1 MAHAAREITE
11 ENSRRT
17 KKEQA
22 LVARQ
27 EVLDARL
34 QAEARTRE
42 RLEVEVE
49 RLENGE
55 RAAFRAVSECKRLE
69 GIIGEL
75 RTNNHKLQEDS
86 LRVQRELQH
95 TKDIAE
101 QEKVRFQRELDESRN
116 SAAAEVHRTQ
126 VSVQSELDAANNQVN
141 VVREELEDEVS
152 KVRAQLDQVKLDAD
166 TARAHHEM
174 MLEEAQNSKQTELD
188 EVTRK
193 HQSEV
198 EDIQTRYERQL
209 NNTAEDAQ
217 RTEQNLLERL
227 SLSSSKIEHL
237 QDRVA
242 HLEDKVQ
249 IAQEAARAAAQ
260 AAAQSK
266 SPSIPVTEAPLQP
279 APAVQ
284 TKQLAQAMQLPEKIS
299 PQALRESIMVLQ
311 EQLQAREQRIEELE
325 QTVEKLDPDA
335 ATKISKRD
343 DEITWLRELLAVRHG
358 DLHDII
364 SALSGPNFDRE
375 SVKDA
380 AIRLK
385 ANLQMEQQERE
396 RAMNGG
402 SALNLPN
409 IAATLK
415 GAATPRVAQ
424 AVGPLAAVWGNWRKA
439 SQPTLNNISNA
450 MSSPSGARTTRRSAT
465 PSKPGAAPS
474 QQNSFLSGLMTPP
487 ASGVRAA
494 PQPDQE
500 RAQPTA
506 FGNTGRRFTA
516 EQFANRARGESM
528 TARQADKMP
537 MPVSTPPQ
545 PERGPP
551 TTPPMMRSNSYDADA
566 QVEDFD
572 DASFFD
578 D

>member
-1 MAHAAREITE
+1 
-11 ENSRRT
+11 
-17 KKEQA
+17 
-22 LVARQ
+22 
-27 EVLDARL
+27 
-34 QAEARTRE
+34 
-42 RLEVEVE
+42 
-49 RLENGE
+49 
-55 RAAFRAVSECKRLE
+55 
-69 GIIGEL
+69 
-75 RTNNHKLQEDS
+75 
-86 LRVQRELQH
+86 
-95 TKDIAE
+95 
-101 QEKVRFQRELDESRN
+101 
-116 SAAAEVHRTQ
+116 
-126 VSVQSELDAANNQVN
+126 
-141 VVREELEDEVS
+141 
-152 KVRAQLDQVKLDAD
+152 
-166 TARAHHEM
+166 M
-174 MLEEAQNSKQTELD
+174 MLEEAQNSKKTELD
-188 EVTRK
+188 EMARK

-260 AAAQSK
+260 AAAAQSK
-266 SPSIPVTEAPLQP
+266 SPSIPVTEAHLQP
-279 APAVQ
+279 GPAAQ
-284 TKQLAQAMQLPEKIS
+284 TKQLARAMQLPEKIS

-335 ATKISKRD
+335 ASKISKRD

-358 DLHDII
+358 DLQDII
-364 SALSGPNFDRE
+364 VALSAHDFDRE
-375 SVKDA
+375 TVKDA

-415 GAATPRVAQ
+415 GTPRVAQ
-424 AVGPLAAVWGNWRKA
+424 AVGPLVAAWGSWRKA

-450 MSSPSGARTTRRSAT
+450 MSSPSGGARTARRNAT
-465 PSKPGAAPS
+465 PSKPTSSAAAAAKPGGIVQ
-474 QQNSFLSGLMTPP
+474 QQNGFLSGLMTPP
-487 ASGVRAA
+487 ASSARAS
-494 PQPDQE
+494 PQPPHPADHHHHHHHQQQE
-500 RAQPTA
+500 RSQPTA

-528 TARQADKMP
+528 AAVTARQAEKMP
-537 MPVSTPPQ
+537 VPGPVSTPPQ
-545 PERGPP
+545 QQERGPPP
-551 TTPPMMRSNSYDADA
+551 TTPPMMRSGAYDADAA

>member
-1 MAHAAREITE
+1 
-11 ENSRRT
+11 
-17 KKEQA
+17 
-22 LVARQ
+22 
-27 EVLDARL
+27 
-34 QAEARTRE
+34 
-42 RLEVEVE
+42 
-49 RLENGE
+49 
-55 RAAFRAVSECKRLE
+55 
-69 GIIGEL
+69 
-75 RTNNHKLQEDS
+75 
-86 LRVQRELQH
+86 
-95 TKDIAE
+95 
-101 QEKVRFQRELDESRN
+101 
-116 SAAAEVHRTQ
+116 
-126 VSVQSELDAANNQVN
+126 
-141 VVREELEDEVS
+141 
-152 KVRAQLDQVKLDAD
+152 
-166 TARAHHEM
+166 M

-188 EVTRK
+188 EMTRK
-193 HQSEV
+193 HQSEI

-260 AAAQSK
+260 AAAKSK
-266 SPSIPVTEAPLQP
+266 SPSMPVTEAPLHP
-279 APAVQ
+279 APAAQ

-358 DLHDII
+358 DLQDII
-364 SALSGPNFDRE
+364 NALAGPSFDRE

-415 GAATPRVAQ
+415 SAATPRVAQ
-424 AVGPLAAVWGNWRKA
+424 AVGPLAAAWGNWRKA
-439 SQPTLNNISNA
+439 SQPALSNISNA
-450 MSSPSGARTTRRSAT
+450 VSSPSGSRTARRSAT
-465 PSKPGAAPS
+465 PSKPVAAAS
-474 QQNSFLSGLMTPP
+474 QQQNGFLTGLMTPP
-487 ASGVRAA
+487 ASGVRAV
-494 PQPDQE
+494 PQPDHQERRQE

-528 TARQADKMP
+528 TTRQAEKMP

-551 TTPPMMRSNSYDADA
+551 TTPPMLRPNSYDADA